1 MSHICFTRLGG
12 CSDSTSVAHPQQ
24 FQGYGAP
31 RHVHQTPARGF
42 VSERMSTN
50 SEPGRML
57 IETSLTSRSGT
68 VPTAV
73 RQTNSRQAPTPRSDR
88 ILDESEGGEEVEV

>member
-1 MSHICFTRLGG
+1 MSQICFSRLGE
-12 CSDSTSVAHPQQ
+12 CSESTSVSHPQQ
-24 FQGYGAP
+24 FRGYGQP
-31 RHVHQTPARGF
+31 HHVHQTPARGF
-42 VSERMSTN
+42 ESERMTTN

-73 RQTNSRQAPTPRSDR
+73 RQINSRQPPTPQSDR
-88 ILDESEGGEEVEV
+88 LLDAEEEEA

>member
-1 MSHICFTRLGG
+1 MSQVCFSRLGE
-12 CSDSTSVAHPQQ
+12 CSDSTSVDHPQQ

-42 VSERMSTN
+42 VSERMATN

-73 RQTNSRQAPTPRSDR
+73 RQINSRQAPTPQSDR
-88 ILDESEGGEEVEV
+88 ILDDAEKEA

>member
-1 MSHICFTRLGG
+1 MSQICFSRLGE
-12 CSDSTSVAHPQQ
+12 CSESTSVAHPRQ

-42 VSERMSTN
+42 ESERMSTN

-73 RQTNSRQAPTPRSDR
+73 RQVNSRQAPTPQPDR
-88 ILDESEGGEEVEV
+88 LLDDTEEVEEA

>member
-1 MSHICFTRLGG
+1 MSSSICFERLGG
-12 CSDSTSVAHPQQ
+12 CGESTSVSHPQQ

-31 RHVHQTPARGF
+31 RHVHQTPARDF
-42 VSERMSTN
+42 TSERMSTN

-73 RQTNSRQAPTPRSDR
+73 RQVNSRQAPTPQSDR
-88 ILDESEGGEEVEV
+88 LLDEQEEEA

>member
-1 MSHICFTRLGG
+1 MSQICFTRLGEPSETTCVG
-12 CSDSTSVAHPQQ
+12 HPQQ

-42 VSERMSTN
+42 VSERMTTN

-57 IETSLTSRSGT
+57 IETSLTSRAGT

-73 RQTNSRQAPTPRSDR
+73 RQVNSRQAPTPQSDR
-88 ILDESEGGEEVEV
+88 ILDDELAEEGEGA

>member
-1 MSHICFTRLGG
+1 MSQICFSRLGE
-12 CSDSTSVAHPQQ
+12 CSETTSVAHPRQ

-31 RHVHQTPARGF
+31 RHVHQTPARDF
-42 VSERMSTN
+42 TSERMTTN

-73 RQTNSRQAPTPRSDR
+73 RQVNSRQAPTPQSDR
-88 ILDESEGGEEVEV
+88 ILDEMGDEEEA

>member
-1 MSHICFTRLGG
+1 M
-12 CSDSTSVAHPQQ
+12 
-24 FQGYGAP
+24 
-31 RHVHQTPARGF
+31 HQTPARGF
-42 VSERMSTN
+42 ESERMSMN

-73 RQTNSRQAPTPRSDR
+73 RQINSRQAPTPQSDR
-88 ILDESEGGEEVEV
+88 ILDESEVTEEEA